1 MSEAWAYKLAVLAS
15 ILIVALATGA
25 VVALFRWLVW
35 WPALVL
41 QTPFRP
47 GLVITRLVFVTI
59 AAATVP
65 LLLLPR
71 GLDVGT
77 MVLLWLTV
85 VPGITEQWVRRA
97 AWKRN
102 SPQDRADAA
111 AIRRSKLARRG
122 EEHNVSADRPWPG
135 YIVDV
140 ARLQRRRRY
149 RPPGH

>member
-35 WPALVL
+35 WPALL
-41 QTPFRP
+41 LRTPFRP
-47 GLVITRLVFVTI
+47 GLVFIRLIIVLV
-59 AAATVP
+59 AAAAVS

-71 GLDVGT
+71 GLDVGA

-85 VPGITEQWVRRA
+85 VPGITERWASRA
-97 AWKRN
+97 AWKRD
-102 SPQDRADAA
+102 SPQDRVDAA
-111 AIRRSKLARRG
+111 AIRQSKLARRG
-122 EEHNVSADRPWPG
+122 EERTVSADRPWPE